1 MPRRPRLH
9 HKSRGVTTDALRA
22 RLVVALERPARPSSD
37 YDLNPGVDP
46 GSVAW
51 RPAGVLVAVDA
62 TGPGAPR
69 VILTKRASALRHHPG
84 QVAFPG
90 GKVDDGDGGPVG
102 AALREAS
109 EEIGLPRTAVE
120 VLGELPSHR
129 TVTGFEVTPVLAL
142 VTVPFVARA
151 EPGEV
156 DEVFMVPLDHVANPA
171 RYGIQSR
178 LWRGQRRRYYAVPW
192 GPYYIWGATARILR
206 GLADRLETP

>member
-1 MPRRPRLH
+1 
-9 HKSRGVTTDALRA
+9 VTTDALRA
-22 RLVVALERPARPSSD
+22 RLVAALDRPARPSSD
-37 YDLNPGVDP
+37 YDLNPGADP
-46 GSVAW
+46 GAVSW

-62 TGPGAPR
+62 TGPVPR

-109 EEIGLPRTAVE
+109 EEIGLPPAAVT

-142 VTVPFVARA
+142 VTQPFAPRP

-156 DEVFMVPLDHVANPA
+156 DEVFAVPLSHVADPA

-206 GLADRLETP
+206 GLADRLDPS